1 MAGIGGS
8 ESVSKHIAEGG
19 YRCAWYKGEAMTE
32 EQSHRDEMN
41 EAIRAQRERAA
52 APRTVAPEEEAAGPP
67 PEPAP
72 PAPRKSLL
80 DRLLGK

>member
-1 MAGIGGS
+1 
-8 ESVSKHIAEGG
+8 
-19 YRCAWYKGEAMTE
+19 MTE

-52 APRTVAPEEEAAGPP
+52 APPIVAPEV
-67 PEPAP
+67 EPAP
-72 PAPRKSLL
+72 PVEEPPPVRKSLL

>member
-1 MAGIGGS
+1 
-8 ESVSKHIAEGG
+8 
-19 YRCAWYKGEAMTE
+19 MTE

-52 APRTVAPEEEAAGPP
+52 APRTVTSDEEP
-67 PEPAP
+67 PAP
-72 PAPRKSLL
+72 PEETETPARKSLL

>member
-1 MAGIGGS
+1 
-8 ESVSKHIAEGG
+8 
-19 YRCAWYKGEAMTE
+19 MTE

-52 APRTVAPEEEAAGPP
+52 APPIVAPDEEQSAP
-67 PEPAP
+67 PEDTPSPA
-72 PAPRKSLL
+72 ARKSLL

>member
-1 MAGIGGS
+1 
-8 ESVSKHIAEGG
+8 
-19 YRCAWYKGEAMTE
+19 MTE

-52 APRTVAPEEEAAGPP
+52 APRTVAPEED
-67 PEPAP
+67 PAP
-72 PAPRKSLL
+72 PPPARKSLL

>member
-1 MAGIGGS
+1 M
-8 ESVSKHIAEGG
+8 
-19 YRCAWYKGEAMTE
+19 RAWYKGEAMTE

-52 APRTVAPEEEAAGPP
+52 APRTVAPEEEPASP

-72 PAPRKSLL
+72 PATRKSLL

>member
-1 MAGIGGS
+1 
-8 ESVSKHIAEGG
+8 
-19 YRCAWYKGEAMTE
+19 MTE

-52 APRTVAPEEEAAGPP
+52 APPIVAPAEEQ
-67 PEPAP
+67 PAP
-72 PAPRKSLL
+72 PEQPPARKSLL